1 MELNHKRGAPGIRRR
16 RSQMTDLTVTRAVQV
31 PDPLRIGRYRR
42 APEFGPRVLF
52 FSGGTALTEISR
64 ALKTCTHNSIHLVTP
79 FDSGGS
85 SAKLRQAFG
94 MPSIGDLRSR
104 LMALADEAVT
114 GHPEIYRLFSHRL
127 DKDAKPRALA
137 AQLDAIIHGKTPLIE
152 DIPNPMRRLIKSQL
166 EHFHDAMPDDF
177 DLRGASIG
185 NLIIA
190 GGFLGNH
197 QHLEPIIFLFSK
209 LVNVLGTVRAV
220 VNTSL
225 HLGAELHDGSRVIG
239 QHLLTGKEVASL
251 TSPIKRVFLSEKTD
265 ELVPAKAILR
275 KKNRKLIS
283 QADIICY
290 PPGSFYSSLIA
301 NLLPKGVGS
310 AVANN
315 RCPKVYIP
323 NLATDPEQTGLD
335 AAGAVSVLL
344 EYLRQDCGAKVPT
357 DRLLNF
363 ILVDKG
369 DRGEMASFSRNFG
382 HDSGVQIIETRLVSK
397 ASAPF
402 YDPELLVSTLLSLT

>member
-1 MELNHKRGAPGIRRR
+1 
-16 RSQMTDLTVTRAVQV
+16 MTDLTVTRAAQV

-64 ALKTCTHNSIHLVTP
+64 ALKTYTHNSIHLVTP

-104 LMALADEAVT
+104 LMALADEAIT

-127 DKDAKPRALA
+127 DKEANPRDLA
-137 AQLDAIIHGKTPLIE
+137 AQLDAIIHGQTPLIE

-225 HLGAELHDGSRVIG
+225 HLGAELHDGSRIIG
-239 QHLLTGKEVASL
+239 QHLLTGKEVAPL
-251 TSPIKRVFLSEKTD
+251 TSPIKRVFLSERTD
-265 ELVPAKAILR
+265 ELVPAKAALR

-290 PPGSFYSSLIA
+290 PPGSFYTSLIA

-315 RCPKVYIP
+315 QCPKVYIP
-323 NLATDPEQTGLD
+323 NLATDPEQIGLD

-344 EYLRQDCGAKVPT
+344 EYLRHDCGAKT
-357 DRLLNF
+357 SSSRLLNF

-369 DRGEMASFSRNFG
+369 DTGVMASLSRNFAR
-382 HDSGVQIIETRLVSK
+382 DTGVRVIETRLVSK
-397 ASAPF
+397 SSAPF